1 MGGRQRGIF
10 VPAILDFGQPL
21 GEEGGLL
28 QKNQEEVRC
37 DNLFWVFDAVSF

>member
-10 VPAILDFGQPL
+10 VPVILDFGQPL

-37 DNLFWVFDAVSF
+37 DYLFGI